1 MNNEY
6 FVNTYPVIKSLVQT
20 IDQNDPENFQNILR
34 NNLYLMN
41 NNQLLNLLFLYCNK
55 DNIFRPIFLS
65 ILINFGLEPNVIFED
80 QYKYINLKN
89 KNNIEASNN
98 YNYRIGKSILML
110 SCEKSNFSFVKE
122 LCEINNKNVRPLN
135 VNYYDKNGRNVLFY
149 FRRGTDDIKILDLL
163 IKKGIDINKKDKDD
177 NTALH
182 ILILKTYNIKLI
194 YDLIEKGEAN
204 FMIKNKQGKTGLDLI
219 NEIFIQRIN
228 YNNILNDF
236 EKDIKPLIKLIKNKL
251 SIKLYPSNKL
261 IDNNFEIDNN
271 NYNNFNNNSSNNNV
285 IKLSSLSSSSTTSN
299 SENSIENCH
308 NIYVK
313 FNPLSLIV
321 DTEFNDNKNISS
333 TSKKSEYTQMN
344 NNKKYLLDLLKQ
356 SENNMINISKLI
368 EEEIKLKKEKVKNL

>member
-1 MNNEY
+1 MW
-6 FVNTYPVIKSLVQT
+6 
-20 IDQNDPENFQNILR
+20 
-34 NNLYLMN
+34 
-41 NNQLLNLLFLYCNK
+41 
-55 DNIFRPIFLS
+55 
-65 ILINFGLEPNVIFED
+65 
-80 QYKYINLKN
+80 
-89 KNNIEASNN
+89 
-98 YNYRIGKSILML
+98 
-110 SCEKSNFSFVKE
+110 
-122 LCEINNKNVRPLN
+122 INNKNVRPLN

-204 FMIKNKQGKTGLDLI
+204 FMIKNKQGKTGLNLI

-299 SENSIENCH
+299 SEDSIENCH